1 MKSLSF
7 APFSQNSRENS
18 AKVHQFL
25 MNKFINSS
33 KFGDELLFISNL
45 AEWSARAAESGRSC
59 RACAR
64 RRRRSGAAQ
73 KRAGCTPALDAKPF
87 KLGAKKL
94 HHYCIKWK
102 WISGISRL
110 SDYRVFSSRLSDY
123 LFFLQIIEY
132 LRVNIENL

>member
-1 MKSLSF
+1 MPTGSF
-7 APFSQNSRENS
+7 NPG
-18 AKVHQFL
+18 L
-25 MNKFINSS
+25 
-33 KFGDELLFISNL
+33 
-45 AEWSARAAESGRSC
+45 RAAPHALGGPAAPPRLARGR
-59 RACAR
+59 ADH
-64 RRRRSGAAQ
+64 G
-73 KRAGCTPALDAKPF
+73 GGGV
-87 KLGAKKL
+87 LGAKKL